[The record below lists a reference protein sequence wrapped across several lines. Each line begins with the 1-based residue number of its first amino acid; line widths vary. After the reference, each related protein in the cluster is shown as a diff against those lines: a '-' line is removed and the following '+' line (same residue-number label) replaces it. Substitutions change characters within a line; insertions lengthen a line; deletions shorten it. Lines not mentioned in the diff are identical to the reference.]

1 MSAAAGDK
9 KEEGEKTAANME
21 VTKPVMP
28 QGEEFSF
35 NITFDATGAAPRTTD
50 IAEKIKALKKL
61 CYYVNGTSHIP
72 NFLKITW
79 GSLIFKCTLTTMN
92 VNVSFFDS
100 SGNPL
105 RAVVDLAFKEI
116 FDLAA
121 ILKTLNSPDMS
132 HMIEVKQGDN
142 LPNMC
147 ERIYG
152 DQGYYLQVAEANE
165 IVDFRN
171 LVPGQKILFPRID
184 K

>member
-1 MSAAAGDK
+1 
-9 KEEGEKTAANME
+9 
-21 VTKPVMP
+21 
-28 QGEEFSF
+28 
-35 NITFDATGAAPRTTD
+35 
-50 IAEKIKALKKL
+50 
-61 CYYVNGTSHIP
+61 
-72 NFLKITW
+72 
-79 GSLIFKCTLTTMN
+79 MN